1 MNKDTAKKR
10 FPKYDK
16 HGKVRP
22 FQDRPFV
29 DELNQKDYKDEV
41 LLTLWRMENEQL
53 KNNKKTNEINVIL
66 KVFFVLA
73 IIYVISQIISF
84 VYLLLN

>member
-1 MNKDTAKKR
+1 MSRETTEKR

-29 DELNQKDYKDEV
+29 DELSEKDHQDEV
-41 LLTLWRMENEQL
+41 LLALWRMENEQL
-53 KNNKKTNEINVIL
+53 NNNKKTNEINIIL
-66 KVFFVLA
+66 KVILVFA
-73 IIYVISQIISF
+73 IISIIYQNISVFISSW
-84 VYLLLN
+84 N

>member
-1 MNKDTAKKR
+1 MSKETTGKR

-29 DELNQKDYKDEV
+29 DELNEKDYKDEV
-41 LLTLWRMENEQL
+41 LLCLWRMESEQL

-66 KVFFVLA
+66 KVFLILA
-73 IIYVISQIISF
+73 IISIISQIIIAF
-84 VYLLLN
+84 IL